1 MSDANI
7 PGDIP
12 GAGTGAGT
20 GPGGVPPGAAQVGGQ
35 QQPSEE
41 EIRQYLAQLRQ
52 TDVTEIIAQTFSML
66 AQSAEVKLGRRDGR
80 LLIDTVAAVTEA
92 VEPHLDDRLTDQ
104 MREALSQLQE
114 GQVDAEEQ
122 LQQLRDE
129 GRLPDDEENDLP
141 REGQAPAEPTDAGA
155 EGEQPPTPPRQGRPS
170 TQQGGGGSSDRL
182 WVPGR

>member
-1 MSDANI
+1 MSDPNI

-12 GAGTGAGT
+12 GVGAG
-20 GPGGVPPGAAQVGGQ
+20 PGAAQLGGQQQ

-80 LLIDTVAAVTEA
+80 LLIDTVAAVTDV

-104 MREALSQLQE
+104 MRQALSQLQE

-122 LQQLRDE
+122 LQELRDE
-129 GRLPDDEENDLP
+129 GRLPGDEENDLP
-141 REGQAPAEPTDAGA
+141 REGEAPTEPSDTGEDA
-155 EGEQPPTPPRQGRPS
+155 EQPSTPPRQGRPP
-170 TQQGGGGSSDRL
+170 TQQGGGQASDRL

>member
-1 MSDANI
+1 M
-7 PGDIP
+7 
-12 GAGTGAGT
+12 
-20 GPGGVPPGAAQVGGQ
+20 PPGAAQVGGQ

-80 LLIDTVAAVTEA
+80 LLIDTVAAVTDA

-104 MREALSQLQE
+104 MRQALSQLRE

-129 GRLPDDEENDLP
+129 GRLPGDEENDLP
-141 REGQAPAEPTDAGA
+141 REGESAEPSDAGTQA
-155 EGEQPPTPPRQGRPS
+155 EEPATPPQQGRP
-170 TQQGGGGSSDRL
+170 GGKTSDRL